1 MQCDESRSP
10 WIRGELARWQQ
21 LIEGKT
27 PERVAKNTLL
37 YSQGQTADRVY
48 IVAKGRVRV
57 TSFAGG
63 GGEKQLYIAEEGSII
78 GEESC
83 ILHEGYSASAVT
95 IVDCL
100 LYPVSAV
107 DLVRTMWHSDNITEM
122 VLKLLCRKNVA
133 LQNQVLQLSF
143 SQALPRIAQT
153 LLDLGREYGES
164 LPNGRRISIR
174 FTHQDVANLLGVSRV
189 TVSNAF
195 RHLEDKKLIR
205 RHSGRFLIIDES
217 GLLELVGKNAH
228 IQENEKTKIEK

>member
-1 MQCDESRSP
+1 MQRDENRSP
-10 WIRGELARWQQ
+10 WIRGELARWHQ
-21 LIEGKT
+21 LIVGKT

-37 YSQGQTADRVY
+37 YSQGQPAEKVY

-95 IVDCL
+95 IVDCV
-100 LYPVSAV
+100 LYPVGAV
-107 DLVRTMWHSDNITEM
+107 DMVNAMWQSDDINEM
-122 VLKLLCRKNVA
+122 VLKLLCRKNMA

-153 LLDLGREYGES
+153 LLDLSREYGEN
-164 LPNGRRISIR
+164 LPAGRRISIR

-205 RHSGRFLIIDES
+205 RHSGRFVVIDEG
-217 GLLELVGKNAH
+217 GLLDLVEKNAH
-228 IQENEKTKIEK
+228 NQEE